1 MPGIDGF
8 TAAKKIKDLIGK
20 SKSKIIACTAQN

>member
-8 TAAKKIKDLIGK
+8 TAAKKIKDYLLWP
-20 SKSKIIACTAQN
+20 SKTWIIACTA